1 MSETTKKTQ
10 FEESRGVLSVVLMLL
25 LAGIFTIL
33 FVAGYLNNEAQN
45 AFSSNDHERPTAT
58 ETR

>member
-1 MSETTKKTQ
+1 MSETTNKTQ
-10 FEESRGVLSVVLMLL
+10 FDESRGVLSVVLMLL
-25 LAGIFTIL
+25 LAGVFTIL

-45 AFSSNDHERPTAT
+45 AFSSNDNEHPSVS